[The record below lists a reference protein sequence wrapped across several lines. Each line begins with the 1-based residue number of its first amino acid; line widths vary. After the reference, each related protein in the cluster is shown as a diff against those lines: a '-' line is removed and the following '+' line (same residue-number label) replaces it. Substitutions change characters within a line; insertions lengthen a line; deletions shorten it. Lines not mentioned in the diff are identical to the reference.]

1 MLNSLLIIM
10 KIFLYST
17 LIMIIGMVS
26 LQFIN
31 TPQVNAQGWSQGLSS
46 VSGARTGLP
55 ETDAKSVI
63 IDVVKWLLS
72 LVFWLAVLAFV
83 ASGLIF
89 ILSFGNSNIHGI
101 AKDWLTFAII
111 GLIVSVLG
119 YVIIISISNMLTG
132 NLRGSSGSGGGVNIE
147 FGNGGVWGEA
157 NIPIGDNGD
166 ITINND
172 GVSGGFDLLW

>member
-1 MLNSLLIIM
+1 MAA
-10 KIFLYST
+10 
-17 LIMIIGMVS
+17 VS
-26 LQFIN
+26 S
-31 TPQVNAQGWSQGLSS
+31 AQ
-46 VSGARTGLP
+46 TGLP
-55 ETDAKSVI
+55 ETDAKSVVI
-63 IDVVKWLLS
+63 SVVRWLLS
-72 LVFWLAVLAFV
+72 LVFWLAVFAFV

-147 FGNGGVWGEA
+147 IGDGGVWGEA

-172 GVSGGFDLLW
+172 GVFGDINLPW

>member
-1 MLNSLLIIM
+1 M
-10 KIFLYST
+10 KFFLYPI
-17 LIMIIGMVS
+17 LVAVIGMVS
-26 LQFIN
+26 LQVIN
-31 TPQVNAQGWSQGLSS
+31 APQANAQGWQRGMAAVSS
-46 VSGARTGLP
+46 AQTGLP
-55 ETDAKSVI
+55 ETDAKSVVI
-63 IDVVKWLLS
+63 SVVRWLLS
-72 LVFWLAVLAFV
+72 LVFWLAVFAFV

-147 FGNGGVWGEA
+147 IGDGGVWGEA

-172 GVSGGFDLLW
+172 GVFGDINLPW